1 VSDPAS
7 RRRDH
12 GIKAALWVGL
22 CLLSALLL
30 LDLPGLPLEDLKVGE
45 VSPLD
50 LRAPTAFEF
59 EDGLTTDARRDQAAE
74 AEPPVYAFDPE
85 VAEEISRRLGGAFG
99 SARSQYGAALMQAR
113 SRGRREVSAGVLESV
128 SSEFLASTGLEL
140 SPEAM
145 DALAAGGFAED
156 VEDAAVRLLKPVMKH
171 YIIADRALLPP
182 VLRPISVVQFG
193 GDNHQEVR
201 LESYEHIWTLERARQ
216 QIRDDSDELAA
227 LAEGDKW
234 IRVGAAVARA
244 AVRLNF
250 SNDLNLT
257 SFRRQEAR
265 RQVSPA
271 VQSVDRGTSLVREG
285 DVITAQQGRML
296 NALRHIQQDQ
306 DRSSVFGGLFLLC
319 LLFFGALGRFA
330 GSFVSKFAG
339 QNRDLAALAGLM
351 VLTLGL
357 ARFTVE
363 ASAGVTTKGTLNL
376 APELVWYLVPVGG
389 VALLVRILMNSE
401 TALIFSVAAGT
412 LCGVLMDQ
420 QALYAAYFVLS
431 SVTAAGAIGMDRDRK
446 ALLRAGVVTGVVN
459 ASFVLLVGLAQ
470 TQLLDD
476 SGAAVAMARPFWSAL
491 FALASGLLSA
501 FLVLAL
507 LPLFELAGFVTDLQ
521 LMELANLNHPLMRN
535 LLLRAPGSYHH
546 SVMVGSL
553 SEAAAE
559 AIGCNALLARVASY
573 FHDIGKAVTPQYF
586 VENYR
591 GAGNAH
597 HRLTPQQSARIIMDH
612 VRNGGAIA
620 KRYKLPAPIVDNIYM
635 HHGNGLLYYFYRK
648 AQEADPEVSDADF
661 RYPGPRPNTREAGII
676 HLADKVEAACRSVR
690 EPTPERIA
698 AMIQKILNSTL
709 ADGQLEECPLT
720 LKDLY
725 IIAGVFQESILAI
738 HHQRI
743 EYPDTQDISR
753 APVPVKVATSPA
765 PAAQP
770 SAADQLAATTEKGE
784 GEEAPSR
791 ERVITLD
798 LPPREG
804 EDLRRAALAASQSQ
818 AGPVDYESV
827 DQLPVSLVPRGGKN
841 RGQGGK

>member
-1 VSDPAS
+1 
-7 RRRDH
+7 
-12 GIKAALWVGL
+12 
-22 CLLSALLL
+22 
-30 LDLPGLPLEDLKVGE
+30 
-45 VSPLD
+45 
-50 LRAPTAFEF
+50 
-59 EDGLTTDARRDQAAE
+59 
-74 AEPPVYAFDPE
+74 
-85 VAEEISRRLGGAFG
+85 
-99 SARSQYGAALMQAR
+99 
-113 SRGRREVSAGVLESV
+113 
-128 SSEFLASTGLEL
+128 
-140 SPEAM
+140 
-145 DALAAGGFAED
+145 
-156 VEDAAVRLLKPVMKH
+156 
-171 YIIADRALLPP
+171 
-182 VLRPISVVQFG
+182 
-193 GDNHQEVR
+193 
-201 LESYEHIWTLERARQ
+201 
-216 QIRDDSDELAA
+216 
-227 LAEGDKW
+227 
-234 IRVGAAVARA
+234 
-244 AVRLNF
+244 
-250 SNDLNLT
+250 
-257 SFRRQEAR
+257 
-265 RQVSPA
+265 
-271 VQSVDRGTSLVREG
+271 
-285 DVITAQQGRML
+285 
-296 NALRHIQQDQ
+296 
-306 DRSSVFGGLFLLC
+306 
-319 LLFFGALGRFA
+319 
-330 GSFVSKFAG
+330 
-339 QNRDLAALAGLM
+339 
-351 VLTLGL
+351 
-357 ARFTVE
+357 
-363 ASAGVTTKGTLNL
+363 
-376 APELVWYLVPVGG
+376 VPVGG

-412 LCGVLMDQ
+412 LVGVLMDQ

-491 FALASGLLSA
+491 FALASGFLSA

-597 HRLTPQQSARIIMDH
+597 DRLTPQQSARIIIDH

-635 HHGNGLLYYFYRK
+635 HHGTGLLYHFYRK
-648 AQEADPEVSDADF
+648 AQETDPDVSEADF

-725 IIAGVFQESILAI
+725 TIAGVFQESILAI

-753 APVPVKVATSPA
+753 APEPVKVATGPAPAARPPAPAQFPAPPAAQVPA
-765 PAAQP
+765 PAAQG
-770 SAADQLAATTEKGE
+770 T
-784 GEEAPSR
+784 GEENQGR

-804 EDLRRAALAASQSQ
+804 EEIRRAAIAASASQS
-818 AGPVDYESV
+818 GPVDYESV
-827 DQLPVSLVPRGGKN
+827 DQLPASQVPRGDKN

>member
-1 VSDPAS
+1 
-7 RRRDH
+7 
-12 GIKAALWVGL
+12 L

-30 LDLPGLPLEDLKVGE
+30 LDLPGLPLEDLRVGE
-45 VSPLD
+45 VAPLD

-74 AEPPVYAFDPE
+74 GEPPVYAFDPL
-85 VAEEISRRLGGAFG
+85 VAAEISRRLRGAFED
-99 SARSQYGAALMQAR
+99 ARSQYGAALMKAR
-113 SRGRREVSAGVLESV
+113 SRGLREVDEGVLDTV
-128 SSEFLASTGLEL
+128 SGEFLSSTGFEL

-145 DALAAGGFAED
+145 DALATVGFAKD
-156 VEDAAVRLLKPVMKH
+156 VEDTAVRLLKPVMKH

-182 VLRPISVVQFG
+182 VLRPIAVVQFG
-193 GDNHQEVR
+193 GDNQQEVR
-201 LESYEHIWTLERARQ
+201 LETYEHIWTLERARQ

-227 LAEGDKW
+227 LAEEDKL
-234 IRVGAAVARA
+234 IRVGAAVARS

-271 VQSVDRGTSLVREG
+271 IQSVDRGTSLVRGG

-319 LLFFGALGRFA
+319 MLFFGALGRFA
-330 GSFVSKFAG
+330 STFVSKFSG

-363 ASAGVTTKGTLNL
+363 VSAGVTSRGNLNL

-389 VALLVRILMNSE
+389 VALRVRMLMNSE
-401 TALIFSVAAGT
+401 TALVFSVAAGT

-446 ALLRAGVVTGVVN
+446 ALLRAGVLTGVVN
-459 ASFVLLVGLAQ
+459 AIFVLLVGLAQ

-476 SGAAVAMARPFWSAL
+476 SGAAIALARPFWSAL
-491 FALASGLLSA
+491 FALASGFLSA

-507 LPLFELAGFVTDLQ
+507 LPLFELAGFVTNLQ

-591 GAGNAH
+591 GAGNPH
-597 HRLTPQQSARIIMDH
+597 DRLNPQQSARIIIDH

-620 KRYKLPAPIVDNIYM
+620 KRYNLPAPIVDNIYM
-635 HHGNGLLYYFYRK
+635 HHGTGLLYYFYRK
-648 AQEADPEVSDADF
+648 AQETDPDVSEADF

-690 EPTPERIA
+690 EPTPDRIA

-725 IIAGVFQESILAI
+725 TIAGVFQESILAI

-743 EYPDTQDISR
+743 EYPDTQDLSR
-753 APVPVKVATSPA
+753 APVPVVTGPA
-765 PAAQP
+765 PAAHP
-770 SAADQLAATTEKGE
+770 PAAAQVPVAASQEA
-784 GEEAPSR
+784 GEENSGR

-804 EDLRRAALAASQSQ
+804 EEIRRAAIAASASQ

-827 DQLPVSLVPRGGKN
+827 DQLPGSLGPRGNKN